1 MVRGLSGTGTNPF
14 SGGNGMR
21 TLSNLIPIV
30 ALAAGLLAPACHTRP
45 LTAAPP
51 TAMVYETDIRPLLVA
66 RCGRCHAGGKTKGS
80 LDLGSLGGIRRGS
93 ESGAVVIPGKPEK
106 SLLVEVLAEG
116 SMPPDGKNR
125 PTKAEVNRITAW
137 VRDGARTRGGDFNAK
152 AALTQEDV
160 LPILFTR
167 CVVCHGG
174 REKKGG
180 LDLRTRR
187 AMLKGGKSGPAIV
200 PGKPDASLLVK
211 KIHDRD
217 MPPPK
222 LLVDFGIRPVEAGEF
237 ETIRGWIAAGAPEV
251 KVVVDVAGSTPDRL
265 VSQQDRDFWAFRTPK
280 KPPVPRV
287 AKPDLASRISN
298 PIDAFLLKALA
309 AKSLGY
315 SQEADRLTLVRR
327 VAYDLT
333 GLPPTW
339 TQVEMFLS
347 DKQPG
352 AYARMVDRF
361 LASRHYGERWGRYWL
376 DLAGYADSEGK
387 RSADPIRPHSWRYRD
402 YVIRAFNNDKPYD
415 RFLLEQIAGDEL
427 ADVASAET
435 ITPELMDNLVAT
447 GFLRQAP
454 DGTGSDIVNT
464 VVERFEVVIDEIDVL
479 GSSVLGL
486 TVKCAQCHNHKYD
499 PIPQRD
505 YYRLVAVFQ
514 GAYDVYDWLKPSF
527 VPGQTKSKAVG
538 RVLPYLTAVEQQ
550 RHAASRAV
558 VEKQIAD
565 TKQELADLKTSLEK
579 QHAEKRLAG
588 LPEVLREDLRR
599 MLATP
604 AKKRD
609 AVQKY
614 LAGKFEK
621 RLSITVAALKK
632 QNPRFKKL
640 TKTTNDRVKQ
650 LQAEMP
656 VEPRIRALWDR
667 GDPSPTWLFR
677 RGQYN
682 KPGHRVGPGVPSVL
696 TDGKTP
702 LAIKPPWP
710 GAHSTGRR
718 LAMARWLVDPDHPLT
733 ARVMVNRI
741 WFHHFGRGLV
751 ETLSNFGNTGS
762 RPSHPQLLDWL
773 ARTLIERGWS
783 IKRMHRLMMNS
794 AAYRQVSA
802 IRPQAE
808 TIDPEN
814 RLLWR
819 MPLKRMDAE
828 VVRDSILAVAGRLH
842 DTPFGPPDP
851 VDVRPDGL
859 VTSREASDGW
869 RRSVY
874 IRHRRKHMPTI
885 LETFDLPQMIPNCVE
900 RPDSTVASQALHLFN
915 DGMIRK
921 LSDAF
926 AERVTREAGREP
938 YKQVER
944 AYQLALNRMPSD
956 TEREV
961 GLAALEELTRL
972 WQQKAA
978 DTPAKSGKQKSPST
992 PSERALATYCHTLL
1006 NSAGFL
1012 FID

>member
-1 MVRGLSGTGTNPF
+1 
-14 SGGNGMR
+14 MR
-21 TLSNLIPIV
+21 IFRHVIPLIT
-30 ALAAGLLAPACHTRP
+30 LAATLLPTP
-45 LTAAPP
+45 VTSAAPP
-51 TAMVYETDIRPLLVA
+51 RASIFETDIRPLLVA
-66 RCGRCHAGGKTKGS
+66 RCGRCHAGGKKKGQ
-80 LDLGSLGGIRRGS
+80 LDLGSLAGIRRGS
-93 ESGAVVIPGKPEK
+93 ESGAVVVPGKPEK
-106 SLLVEVLAEG
+106 SLLVEVLSEG
-116 SMPPDGKNR
+116 AMPPDGKNR
-125 PTKAEVNRITAW
+125 PSKSEITRITDW
-137 VRDGARTRGGDFNAK
+137 IRNGAKTRAGNFSAG
-152 AALTQEDV
+152 AALTQENV

-174 REKKGG
+174 RTRKGG
-180 LDLRTRR
+180 LDLRTRH

-200 PGKPDASLLVK
+200 PGKPDKSLLIK
-211 KIHDRD
+211 RIHDRD

-222 LLVDFGIRPVEAGEF
+222 LLVDFGIRPVEAGEL
-237 ETIRGWIAAGAPEV
+237 ETIRRWIAAGAPHV
-251 KVVVDVAGSTPDRL
+251 AVVPDVATATDDPL
-265 VSQQDRDFWAFRTPK
+265 VSAKDRDFWSFQPPR
-280 KPPVPRV
+280 KPAVPRV
-287 AKPDLASRISN
+287 TTKSLADRVAN
-298 PIDAFLLKALA
+298 PIDAFLLRQLEK
-309 AKSLGY
+309 KSLGY
-315 SQEADRLTLVRR
+315 SPKADRLTLIRR
-327 VAYDLT
+327 VAFDLT

-339 TQVEMFLS
+339 KEVETFLG
-347 DKQPG
+347 DKQPH
-352 AYARMVDRF
+352 AHARMVDRF
-361 LASRHYGERWGRYWL
+361 LASNHYGERWGRYWL

-402 YVIRAFNNDKPYD
+402 YVIRAFNSDKPYD

-427 ADVASAET
+427 ADFATAKT
-435 ITPELMDNLVAT
+435 ISPQLQDNLVAT

-479 GSSVLGL
+479 GSAVLGL
-486 TVKCAQCHNHKYD
+486 TVKCAQCHSHKYD

-527 VPGQTKSKAVG
+527 VPGQTKSKAAG
-538 RVLPYLTAVEQQ
+538 RVLSYLTASEQQ
-550 RHAASRAV
+550 QHRLARAA
-558 VEKQIAD
+558 VEKQIA
-565 TKQELADLKTSLEK
+565 TVKKTLADRQAVLQK
-579 QHAEKRLAG
+579 QHAEKQLG
-588 LPEVLREDLRR
+588 TLPEVLRQDLRK

-604 AKKRD
+604 KTKRD

-621 RLSITVAALKK
+621 RLTVTVAALKK
-632 QNPRFKKL
+632 QDASFKNL
-640 TKTTNDRVKQ
+640 TTVTNNRVKE
-650 LQAEMP
+650 LTAEMP

-702 LAIKPPWP
+702 FAAKPPWP

-718 LAMARWLVDPDHPLT
+718 LALARWLIDPDHPLT

-751 ETLSNFGNTGS
+751 ETLSNFGNTGT
-762 RPSHPQLLDWL
+762 RPSHPELLDWL
-773 ARTLIERGWS
+773 ARTLIEEKWS
-783 IKRMHRLMMNS
+783 IKQLHRVMMNS
-794 AAYRQVSA
+794 SAYQQVSA
-802 IRPQAE
+802 IRPAAE
-808 TIDPEN
+808 AVDPEN

-828 VVRDSILAVAGRLH
+828 VVRDSILAVAGRLN
-842 DTPFGPPDP
+842 DSPFGPPDP

-859 VTSREASDGW
+859 VTSREASEGW
-869 RRSVY
+869 RRSIY

-915 DGMIRK
+915 DAMIRT
-921 LSDAF
+921 LADAF
-926 AERVTREAGREP
+926 AKRVTREAGNAP
-938 YKQVER
+938 YKQIER
-944 AYQLALNRMPSD
+944 SYQLALNRMPND

-972 WQQKAA
+972 WQQKPGGTGK
-978 DTPAKSGKQKSPST
+978 TPPQPPAQ
-992 PSERALATYCHTLL
+992 RALTTYCHTLI

>member
-1 MVRGLSGTGTNPF
+1 
-14 SGGNGMR
+14 MR
-21 TLSNLIPIV
+21 IPPRLVPPV
-30 ALAAGLLAPACHTRP
+30 ALAAALLLPGP
-45 LTAAPP
+45 LSPTAVAAPRP
-51 TAMVYETDIRPLLVA
+51 AAIYETEIRPLLVA
-66 RCGRCHAGGKTKGS
+66 RCGRCHAGGKKKGT
-80 LDLGSLGGIRRGS
+80 LDLGSLAGIRRGS
-93 ESGAVVIPGKPEK
+93 ESGAVVVPGQPGK
-106 SLLVEVLAEG
+106 SLLVEVLSEG
-116 SMPPDGKNR
+116 TMPPDGKNR
-125 PTKAEVNRITAW
+125 PTRAEVARITEW
-137 VRDGARTRGGDFNAK
+137 IRGGARTRGGAFDAA

-174 REKKGG
+174 REQKGG

-200 PGKPDASLLVK
+200 PGKPDDSLLVK

-237 ETIRGWIAAGAPEV
+237 EAIRGWIAAGAPQV
-251 KVVVDVAGSTPDRL
+251 KVVPDVATTKTDPL
-265 VSQQDRDFWAFRTPK
+265 VSDKDRDFWSFRTPRK
-280 KPPVPRV
+280 PAVPPVNDR
-287 AKPDLASRISN
+287 KLAARIAN
-298 PIDAFLLKALA
+298 PIDSFLLRALA
-309 AKSLGY
+309 GKSLEY
-315 SQEADRLTLVRR
+315 SPEANRLTLARR
-327 VAYDLT
+327 VAFDLT

-339 TQVEMFLS
+339 KEVEAFLG
-347 DKQPG
+347 DRQPG
-352 AYARMVDRF
+352 AYARMVDRY
-361 LASRHYGERWGRYWL
+361 LASSHYGERWGRHWL

-402 YVIRAFNNDKPYD
+402 YVIRAFNADKPYD
-415 RFLLEQIAGDEL
+415 RFLMEQIAGDEL
-427 ADVASAET
+427 ADYAAAKT
-435 ITPELMDNLVAT
+435 ITPRLRDNLVAT

-479 GSSVLGL
+479 GSAVLGL
-486 TVKCAQCHNHKYD
+486 TIKCAQCHNHKYD

-538 RVLPYLTAVEQQ
+538 RVLPYLTAEEQQ
-550 RHAASRAV
+550 QHRVARAA
-558 VEKQIAD
+558 VEKQIAAA
-565 TKQELADLKTSLEK
+565 EAALADRQAVLQK
-579 QHAEKRLAG
+579 QYTEQRLAG
-588 LPEVLREDLRR
+588 LPEVLRDDLRK

-604 AKKRD
+604 RGRRN
-609 AVQKY
+609 AVQTY

-621 RLSITVAALKK
+621 RITTTLSALKK
-632 QNPRFKKL
+632 QDASFKKL
-640 TKTTNDRVKQ
+640 TVTTSDRVKQ

-667 GDPSPTWLFR
+667 GEPSPTWLFR

-696 TDGKTP
+696 TDGRTP
-702 LAIKPPWP
+702 FATGPPWP
-710 GAHSTGRR
+710 GARSTGRR
-718 LAMARWLVDPDHPLT
+718 LALARWLVDPDHPLT
-733 ARVMVNRI
+733 ARVIANRI

-762 RPSHPQLLDWL
+762 RPSHPELLDWL
-773 ARTLIERGWS
+773 ARTLIEENWS
-783 IKRMHRLMMNS
+783 IKQLHRLMINS
-794 AAYRQVSA
+794 SAYRQLSA
-802 IRPQAE
+802 IRPAAE
-808 TIDPEN
+808 HVDPEN

-842 DTPFGPPDP
+842 DSPFGPPDP

-859 VTSREASDGW
+859 VTSRETRNGW
-869 RRSVY
+869 RRSIY
-874 IRHRRKHMPTI
+874 IRQRRKHMPTI

-915 DGMIRK
+915 DAMIRT
-921 LSDAF
+921 LADAF
-926 AERVTREAGREP
+926 ADRVAREAGGEP
-938 YKQVER
+938 YRQVER
-944 AYQLALNRMPSD
+944 SYQLAFGRMPSD
-956 TEREV
+956 SEREI

-972 WQQKAA
+972 WQRKPGGA
-978 DTPAKSGKQKSPST
+978 DQNNKNNKRTPPAQ
-992 PSERALATYCHTLL
+992 RALATYCHTLL

>member
-1 MVRGLSGTGTNPF
+1 MRFLRHVIPMMALSAVVLPT
-14 SGGNGMR
+14 SQA
-21 TLSNLIPIV
+21 S
-30 ALAAGLLAPACHTRP
+30 
-45 LTAAPP
+45 AAPP
-51 TAMVYETDIRPLLVA
+51 RAAIYETDILPLLVA
-66 RCGRCHAGGKTKGS
+66 RCGRCHAGGKKKGQ
-80 LDLGSLGGIRRGS
+80 LDLGSLAGIRRGS
-93 ESGAVVIPGKPEK
+93 ESGAVVVPGQPDK
-106 SLLVEVLAEG
+106 SLLVEVLTEG
-116 SMPPDGKNR
+116 TMPPDGKN
-125 PTKAEVNRITAW
+125 PPSKSEITRITEW
-137 VRDGARTRGGDFNAK
+137 IRSGAKTRAGDFSAG
-152 AALTQEDV
+152 AVLTQEDV

-174 REKKGG
+174 REQKGG
-180 LDLRTRR
+180 LDLRTRQ

-200 PGKPDASLLVK
+200 PGKPEKSLLIK
-211 KIHDRD
+211 RIHDRD

-237 ETIRGWIAAGAPEV
+237 ETIRRWISAGAAH
-251 KVVVDVAGSTPDRL
+251 VDVTPDVATTTDDPL
-265 VSQQDRDFWAFRTPK
+265 VSDKDRDFWAFQPPR
-280 KPPVPRV
+280 KPMVPQVMTNEPANRIVNPV
-287 AKPDLASRISN
+287 
-298 PIDAFLLKALA
+298 DAFLLKRLDK
-309 AKSLGY
+309 KSLGY
-315 SQEADRLTLVRR
+315 SRKADRQTLIRR
-327 VAYDLT
+327 VAFDLT

-339 TQVEMFLS
+339 KDVEAFLG
-347 DKQPG
+347 DKQPR

-427 ADVASAET
+427 ADFTTAKT
-435 ITPELMDNLVAT
+435 ISPQLQDNLVAT

-479 GSSVLGL
+479 GSAVLGL
-486 TVKCAQCHNHKYD
+486 TVKCAQCHSHKYD

-527 VPGQTKSKAVG
+527 VPGQTKSKAAG
-538 RVLPYLTAVEQQ
+538 RVLPHLTAAEQQ
-550 RHAASRAV
+550 QHRVARAAI
-558 VEKQIAD
+558 EKQIAAAKK
-565 TKQELADLKTSLEK
+565 TLADRQVALQKQHTEK
-579 QHAEKRLAG
+579 QLG
-588 LPEVLREDLRR
+588 TLPEVLRQDLRK

-604 AKKRD
+604 KKQRD

-614 LAGKFEK
+614 LSGKFEK
-621 RLSITVAALKK
+621 QLIVTVAALKN
-632 QNPRFKKL
+632 QDASFKKL
-640 TKTTNDRVKQ
+640 TTVTNNRVKE
-650 LQAEMP
+650 LTAEMP

-702 LAIKPPWP
+702 FAAKPPWP

-718 LAMARWLVDPDHPLT
+718 LALARWLVDPDHPLT

-751 ETLSNFGNTGS
+751 ETLSNFGNTGT
-762 RPSHPQLLDWL
+762 RPSHPELLDWL
-773 ARTLIERGWS
+773 ARTLIEEKWS
-783 IKRMHRLMMNS
+783 IKQLHRVMMNS
-794 AAYRQVSA
+794 AAYQQVSA
-802 IRPQAE
+802 IRPAAE
-808 TIDPEN
+808 AVDPEN

-828 VVRDSILAVAGRLH
+828 VVRDSILAVAGRL
-842 DTPFGPPDP
+842 DDSPFGPPDP

-859 VTSREASDGW
+859 VTSREAGEGW
-869 RRSVY
+869 RRSIY

-915 DGMIRK
+915 DAMIRT
-921 LSDAF
+921 LADAF
-926 AERVTREAGREP
+926 AKRVTRDAGTAP
-938 YKQVER
+938 YKQIER
-944 AYQLALNRMPSD
+944 SYQLALNRMPND

-972 WQQKAA
+972 WQQKPGETGK
-978 DTPAKSGKQKSPST
+978 TPPQPPAQ
-992 PSERALATYCHTLL
+992 RALATYCHTLI

>member
-1 MVRGLSGTGTNPF
+1 MRALSD
-14 SGGNGMR
+14 
-21 TLSNLIPIV
+21 LIPIT
-30 ALAAGLLAPACHTRP
+30 ALVAGLLAPASLARVVV
-45 LTAAPP
+45 AAPP
-51 TAMVYETDIRPLLVA
+51 RAAVYETDIRPLLVA
-66 RCGRCHAGGKTKGS
+66 RCGRCHVGGKPKGS
-80 LDLGSLGGIRRGS
+80 LDLGSLTGIRRGS
-93 ESGAVVIPGKPEK
+93 ESGAVVVPGKPEK

-125 PTKAEVNRITAW
+125 PTKAEVATITRW
-137 VRDGARTRGGDFNAK
+137 IRDGAKTRGGNFNAK

-174 REKKGG
+174 REQKGG

-187 AMLKGGKSGPAIV
+187 SMLKGGKSGPAIV
-200 PGKPDASLLVK
+200 PGKPGDSLLVK

-222 LLVDFGIRPVEAGEF
+222 LLVDFGIRPVEVAEF
-237 ETIRGWIAAGAPEV
+237 ETIRSWIAAGAPEV
-251 KVVVDVAGSTPDRL
+251 KVVADVAGSTPDRL
-265 VSQQDRDFWAFRTPK
+265 VSERDRDFWAFRTPRK
-280 KPPVPRV
+280 PGVPPVTNRELVARV
-287 AKPDLASRISN
+287 AN
-298 PIDAFLLKALA
+298 PIDAFLLKTLQG
-309 AKSLGY
+309 KSLSY
-315 SQEADRLTLVRR
+315 SPEADQLTLVRR
-327 VAYDLT
+327 VAFDLT

-339 TQVEMFLS
+339 KQVETFLG
-347 DKQPG
+347 DKRPG
-352 AYARMVDRF
+352 AYARMIDRF
-361 LASRHYGERWGRYWL
+361 LASHHYGERWGRYWL

-402 YVIRAFNNDKPYD
+402 YVIRAFNTDKPYD

-427 ADVASAET
+427 ADVASAKT
-435 ITPELMDNLVAT
+435 ISPELMDNLVAT

-479 GSSVLGL
+479 GSAIFGL

-538 RVLPYLTAVEQQ
+538 RVLPYLTPVEQQ

-565 TKQELADLKTSLEK
+565 VEQALADRQAALQK

-588 LPEVLREDLRR
+588 LPAVLRDDLRR

-604 AKKRD
+604 KKKRD

-614 LAGKFEK
+614 LSGKFEK
-621 RLSITVAALKK
+621 RLTITVAALKK
-632 QNPRFKKL
+632 QDAQFKKL
-640 TKTTNDRVKQ
+640 AKTTNDQVKQ

-667 GDPSPTWLFR
+667 GTPSPTWLFR

-702 LAIKPPWP
+702 LEIRPPWP
-710 GAHSTGRR
+710 GARSTGRR
-718 LAMARWLVDPDHPLT
+718 LAMARWLIDPDHPLT

-762 RPSHPQLLDWL
+762 RPSHPRLLDWL
-773 ARTLIERGWS
+773 ARTLIEQGWS
-783 IKRMHRLMMNS
+783 IKQMHRVMMNS
-794 AAYRQVSA
+794 SAYRQVSA
-802 IRPQAE
+802 IRPAAE
-808 TIDPEN
+808 AVDPEN

-842 DTPFGPPDP
+842 DTPYGPPDP

-859 VTSREASDGW
+859 VTSRETPDGW

-915 DGMIRK
+915 DSMIRK

-926 AERVTREAGREP
+926 AERVAHEAGQQP
-938 YKQVER
+938 YRQLER
-944 AYQLALNRMPSD
+944 AYQLAFNRMPSD

-972 WQQKAA
+972 WQQKVAG
-978 DTPAKSGKQKSPST
+978 TPEKTKTRKKEPEPAR
-992 PSERALATYCHTLL
+992 RALATYCHTLL